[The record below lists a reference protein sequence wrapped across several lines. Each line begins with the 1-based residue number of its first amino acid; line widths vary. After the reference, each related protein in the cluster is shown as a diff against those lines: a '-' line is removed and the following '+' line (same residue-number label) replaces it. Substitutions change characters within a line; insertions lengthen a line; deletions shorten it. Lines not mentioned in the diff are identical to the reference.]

1 MRYLIELLIK
11 QNLTLA
17 SCESLTGSLFA
28 AAFTETSGIGQVFK
42 GGLIVYNNETKIKLV
57 KVPAFTLK
65 KYGAISAECAKKMAA
80 NTRQLLNTDLAL
92 SFTGNAGPASQEN
105 KLVGLVFIGLATKD
119 SLIVKEYHFSGS
131 RGEIRKQAVQA
142 GINLVKASLEEATRL
157 ISEQGARL
165 NDGKP
170 IKPIPLPVEREV
182 ITVLISPHKYKDA
195 QEQFIRL
202 THRRVIHISEKI
214 SQRNLEI
221 LSKLMESLPK
231 TRKLQTKESQ
241 LEIVRKKLVSENE
254 KLKAN
259 EKNLK
264 SEEKRL
270 ESFAKQL
277 FLKEELVTR
286 QLIIDSQ
293 KQEEFQKKS
302 EKLLKVK
309 KQVTEH
315 LEKIALMSVE
325 EAKKHLFLLL
335 KEEIVQELHDFQE
348 EEILRVKN
356 KVREES
362 AKVICL
368 ALEKYSSELV
378 FPKTTSTLQ
387 IGNEQIISRI
397 IGKEG
402 RNINAF
408 RRVTGADLLIDKE
421 NKELVVQVVSFNS
434 LRREIA
440 LQTLSSL
447 VKEEKF
453 SPTQIEKTFQ
463 KISLE
468 VNELI
473 IENGKAALRELE
485 LTGIHPELI
494 GYLGKLK
501 YRTSYGQNVLE
512 HCVEVAK
519 LSGSIAVE
527 LGLDVFLARRAG
539 LFHDIGKSIEDGGR
553 YSHVLNGVE
562 LARRYKEPEVVINAI
577 SSHHHDYPAD
587 NLYSLIVIAADKLSA
602 ARPGA
607 RGYQLEAYIERMD
620 SLEKLAKEI
629 PGVKKSYV
637 FQAGREVW
645 IIVDPEKVDDYQTWE
660 ISQKVKKKIKEQIVI
675 LGEVTIQ
682 VVREKKFT
690 QKLNI
695 LDTRVKV
702 DKEGGLESVQEVV
715 KRKTKKP

>member
-1 MRYLIELLIK
+1 
-11 QNLTLA
+11 
-17 SCESLTGSLFA
+17 
-28 AAFTETSGIGQVFK
+28 
-42 GGLIVYNNETKIKLV
+42 
-57 KVPAFTLK
+57 
-65 KYGAISAECAKKMAA
+65 MA
-80 NTRQLLNTDLAL
+80 
-92 SFTGNAGPASQEN
+92 
-105 KLVGLVFIGLATKD
+105 
-119 SLIVKEYHFSGS
+119 
-131 RGEIRKQAVQA
+131 
-142 GINLVKASLEEATRL
+142 
-157 ISEQGARL
+157 
-165 NDGKP
+165 
-170 IKPIPLPVEREV
+170 
-182 ITVLISPHKYKDA
+182 
-195 QEQFIRL
+195 
-202 THRRVIHISEKI
+202 
-214 SQRNLEI
+214 
-221 LSKLMESLPK
+221 
-231 TRKLQTKESQ
+231 
-241 LEIVRKKLVSENE
+241 SENE
-254 KLKAN
+254 KLKIN

-264 SEEKRL
+264 NEEKRIDG
-270 ESFAKQL
+270 FAKQL

-286 QLIIDSQ
+286 QLIINSQ
-293 KQEEFQKKS
+293 KQEEIQEKT

-315 LEKIALMSVE
+315 LEKIALMSAE
-325 EAKKHLFLLL
+325 EAKKCLFLLL
-335 KEEIVQELHDFQE
+335 KEEIIQELHDFQE
-348 EEILRVKN
+348 EEISRAKN

-387 IGNEQIISRI
+387 IGSEQIISRI

-408 RRVTGADLLIDKE
+408 RRVTGTDLLIDKE
-421 NKELVVQVVSFNS
+421 NKELVVQISSFNS

-463 KISLE
+463 KVSSE

-473 IENGKAALRELE
+473 IEGGKKVLRELE
-485 LTGIHPELI
+485 LTGIHPELVN
-494 GYLGKLK
+494 YLGRLK

-512 HCVEVAK
+512 HCLEVAK
-519 LSGSIAVE
+519 LSGNIAAE

-539 LFHDIGKSIEDGGR
+539 LFHDIGKSVEDSGK
-553 YSHVLNGVE
+553 YSHVLNGIE

-577 SSHHHDYPAD
+577 SAHHHDYPAD
-587 NLYSLIVIAADKLSA
+587 NFYSLIVIAADKLSA

-620 SLEKLAKEI
+620 SLENLAKEI
-629 PGVKKSYV
+629 PGVKKSYA

-660 ISQKVKKKIKEQIVI
+660 ISQKVKKRIREQIIVP
-675 LGEVTIQ
+675 GEVTIQ

-690 QKLNI
+690 QKLNT
-695 LDTRVKV
+695 LDARIQV
-702 DKEGGLESVQEVV
+702 DKETKIRSFQEVV
-715 KRKTKKP
+715 KKNSKKI